1 MVRNRVSFL
10 NIYIC
15 DNNLLHMQYTSQCIA
30 HYLKQKPSTDFHC
43 VELLPEKLDELL
55 SKRTFSADMIVL
67 DIQMQWKNG
76 IQLAEQ
82 INDISPRCPVIFLT
96 AYIDYATMVYETK
109 HIYFVLKSQM
119 EEMLPKAID
128 KALGILNA
136 EEPCL
141 SLTFPSLN
149 IRIPLSKIFYLE
161 KNQHHT
167 LIRTEIKDFM
177 VPKSLRELS
186 PLLGDGFL
194 RCHGSYIVN
203 LYHISQYSSTQF
215 ILNNGMNV
223 PIGRTFQSIS
233 RSTYWDY
240 LSSLLSLDGKED
252 E

>member
-1 MVRNRVSFL
+1 M

-15 DNNLLHMQYTSQCIA
+15 DNDPLHMKYTNQCIVR
-30 HYLKQKPSTDFHC
+30 YLKQKPSIDFQC
-43 VELLPEKLDELL
+43 EELLPEKLVELL
-55 SKRTFSADMIVL
+55 SNRTFLADMIVL
-67 DIQMQWKNG
+67 DIQMRWKSG

-82 INDISPRCPVIFLT
+82 INDFYPRCPVIFLT

-128 KALGILNA
+128 KALDILNV

-141 SLTFPSLN
+141 SLAFPSLN
-149 IRIPLSKIFYLE
+149 IRLPLAKIFYLE

-167 LIRTEIKDFM
+167 LIRTEIKDFT
-177 VPKSLRELS
+177 VPSSLRELS
-186 PLLGDGFL
+186 PLLGEGFL

-203 LYHISQYSSTQF
+203 LYHISQYSNTKF
-215 ILNNGMNV
+215 ILDNGMIV

-233 RSTYWDY
+233 RSTYWGY
-240 LSSLLSLDGKED
+240 LSSLLTMDMKED
-252 E
+252 K